1 MTQDGHILW
10 PVIDTNMG
18 SILIHDN
25 IQPPMQLILDMSMR
39 TNPLCKCLDLR
50 RATAD
55 EIACF
60 CSIRVPIC
68 RSVSTMPM
76 LCRSSHASR
85 VEIHERSSVT
95 QYRRVSIRPWPFSIV
110 SYVERCG

>member
-10 PVIDTNMG
+10 PMIDTNMG

-25 IQPPMQLILDMSMR
+25 IQPPMQLILDMPMR
-39 TNPLCKCLDLR
+39 TNPLCKCPSLR

-60 CSIRVPIC
+60 LPD
-68 RSVSTMPM
+68 T
-76 LCRSSHASR
+76 
-85 VEIHERSSVT
+85 
-95 QYRRVSIRPWPFSIV
+95 RPDLSL
-110 SYVERCG
+110 SLNYTNALYVIPRITGREM